1 MKIIN
6 KPNRENWE
14 RLCERPTISISA
26 SWNDVDSIIDRVS
39 REGDKAL
46 LDYNKRFDQCDAS
59 KLEVTSKII
68 EQDGKQINDDLK
80 EAIKIAYNNIY
91 TFHKQQMT
99 EESAVET
106 MKGVVCWRKKRA
118 IQKVGLY
125 VPGGTAPLFSTLL
138 MLGIPAK
145 IAGCQEIIVCT
156 PAKNGIIDSAI
167 YFAASLLGNIRL
179 FKLGGAQAIAAM
191 ALGTAQIPK
200 VDKIF
205 GPGNSYVTLAK
216 QRLSN
221 RVAIDMPA
229 GPSELMIIC
238 DETANS
244 SYVAADILSQA
255 EHGMDSQII
264 VICNNERLAT
274 EIVTCTK
281 SQCAL
286 LPRKEI
292 AESAL
297 LNSRIILL
305 DKNEYLDFSNMYAA
319 EHLIINTADADD
331 MAEKVIN
338 AGSVFIGAFT
348 PESLG
353 DYASGTNHTLP
364 TAGFARS
371 YSGVSVDSFVKN
383 ITFQK
388 ASAEGIK
395 VLGPC
400 VEVLAEA
407 EQLTAHKL
415 AVTIRLNDL
424 TT

>member
-1 MKIIN
+1 
-6 KPNRENWE
+6 
-14 RLCERPTISISA
+14 
-26 SWNDVDSIIDRVS
+26 
-39 REGDKAL
+39 
-46 LDYNKRFDQCDAS
+46 
-59 KLEVTSKII
+59 
-68 EQDGKQINDDLK
+68 
-80 EAIKIAYNNIY
+80 
-91 TFHKQQMT
+91 MT

-145 IAGCQEIIVCT
+145 ITGSQEIIVCT
-156 PAKNGIIDSAI
+156 PAKNGIIDPAI
-167 YFAASLLGNIRL
+167 YFAACLLGNIRL

-238 DETANS
+238 DETTNS

-264 VICNNERLAT
+264 VICSNKRQAT

-286 LPRKEI
+286 LPRKDI
-292 AESAL
+292 AEGAL

-305 DKNEYLDFSNMYAA
+305 DKNEYLDFANMYAA